1 MSAPAQAAPALTP
14 EQQQAETRKEWAR
27 TAKNGTAPPPSE
39 PPSAVVDVPAPD
51 AAEPPSDAETRA
63 NGELRMA
70 YRFART
76 YQGRVLRDADLK
88 AWRIWDGRRW
98 VKDTVED
105 TTVRALL
112 RDCRNEAWPEARDD
126 RDLLKALLVCD
137 SDRGTKGV
145 LSQASACPEFAAT
158 SDSFDRDPH
167 LLNTPAGTIDLD
179 ARERRPHRPGDRIT
193 KITRGSW
200 RPGAHKGSRWEKF
213 LTRVLPDE
221 KVRRYFQVFVGVA
234 LHGRVLEQAFTIAT
248 GTGANGKSVA
258 YEAILNAL
266 GDYAHTTDAALFMRA
281 KRNADAPSPA
291 LYSLRGKR
299 FVAVSETERD
309 APLAAA
315 IVKSLTG
322 GDQITARPLYGD
334 PVTFEATHTPLMITN
349 HLPRVDGTDPALWRR
364 LRVIPFDVV
373 VPEEE
378 RDPRLGEKLATQE
391 EADAIISWAMEGW
404 EYYRE
409 HGRMPEAEA
418 VTSATEDY
426 KRESDTVARFVD
438 ERCVR
443 HRTAWVSL
451 ADAYAAY
458 QEWAQDNGEEP
469 LSKRR
474 FSAQLEGTGCKKVR
488 RRAGFGLLGLGLAAE
503 EPAPEPGPAAEEPT
517 APPPR
522 LDVDDAPEP
531 YEPPVADAPPA
542 SADAPE
548 PAEPHPGARAHAPAP
563 APRRPTAPPGRDPR
577 TEPTRPRPLTRD
589 PAPADQRRSG
599 RRRE

>member
-1 MSAPAQAAPALTP
+1 MSAPAPAAPALTP
-14 EQQQAETRKEWAR
+14 EQQQAETRKAWAR

-179 ARERRPHRPGDRIT
+179 ARAPRPHRPGDRIT

-474 FSAQLEGTGCKKVR
+474 FSAQLEGAGCKKVR
-488 RRAGFGLLGLGLAAE
+488 RRAGFGLLGLGLAVE

-542 SADAPE
+542 SAAPE
-548 PAEPHPGARAHAPAP
+548 PAEPHPGAHAPAP

-577 TEPTRPRPLTRD
+577 TELTRPRPLTRD

>member
-1 MSAPAQAAPALTP
+1 M
-14 EQQQAETRKEWAR
+14 
-27 TAKNGTAPPPSE
+27 
-39 PPSAVVDVPAPD
+39 
-51 AAEPPSDAETRA
+51 
-63 NGELRMA
+63 
-70 YRFART
+70 
-76 YQGRVLRDADLK
+76 
-88 AWRIWDGRRW
+88 
-98 VKDTVED
+98 
-105 TTVRALL
+105 
-112 RDCRNEAWPEARDD
+112 
-126 RDLLKALLVCD
+126 
-137 SDRGTKGV
+137 
-145 LSQASACPEFAAT
+145 
-158 SDSFDRDPH
+158 
-167 LLNTPAGTIDLD
+167 
-179 ARERRPHRPGDRIT
+179 
-193 KITRGSW
+193 
-200 RPGAHKGSRWEKF
+200 
-213 LTRVLPDE
+213 
-221 KVRRYFQVFVGVA
+221 RRYFQVFVGVA

-542 SADAPE
+542 SAAPE

-599 RRRE
+599 RRCE